1 MLDKNINTVNF
12 VHEVWNLI
20 DNAVRFD
27 RSTVLFDYIDAHIVY
42 AQAYISS
49 EAGEFDVAL
58 KNVDQMDGALVKLYQ
73 SIREVA
79 PKYTDN
85 REVLFSNFDDFEEIL
100 EAYLLQDFGANK
112 WMCDQL
118 NPDYFG

>member
-1 MLDKNINTVNF
+1 MLKKDINSVTF
-12 VHEVWNLI
+12 VHDTWNLI
-20 DNAVRFD
+20 RDAVKYET
-27 RSTVLFDYIDAHIVY
+27 STVFFDYIDAHIVY

-58 KNVDQMDGALVKLYQ
+58 KNVDQMDGALVRLYQ

-79 PKYTDN
+79 PRYTDN
-85 REVLFSNFDDFEEIL
+85 REVLLSNFDDFEEIL
-100 EAYLLQDFGANK
+100 EAYLLQDFGANQ